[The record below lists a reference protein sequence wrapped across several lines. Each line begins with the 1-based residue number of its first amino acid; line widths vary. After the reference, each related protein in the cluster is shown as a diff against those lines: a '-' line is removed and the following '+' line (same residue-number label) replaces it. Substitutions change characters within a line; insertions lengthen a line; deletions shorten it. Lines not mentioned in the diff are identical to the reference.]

1 MRHDHPQKSQTL
13 RWLDR
18 LIADLSTPLAALAIG
33 VAVLA
38 TTTFEPPRG
47 GV

>member
-1 MRHDHPQKSQTL
+1 MRHDHPQTSQTVH
-13 RWLDR
+13 WLDR
-18 LIADLSTPLAALAIG
+18 LIADLNISLAALAIG

-38 TTTFEPPRG
+38 TTTFEPPCG